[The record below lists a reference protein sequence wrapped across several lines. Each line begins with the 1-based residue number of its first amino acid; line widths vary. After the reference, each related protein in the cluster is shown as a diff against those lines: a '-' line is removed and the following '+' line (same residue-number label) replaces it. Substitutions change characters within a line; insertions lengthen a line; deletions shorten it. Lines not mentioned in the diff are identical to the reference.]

1 MKIGVLTSSRA
12 DYGIYKPL
20 LDDLKNDDFF
30 KLEIICFGIHLSKN
44 YGYTVCDIINDNYQ
58 VIHKVSEIENDDSQ
72 KGVVKSYG
80 KTLLKFSEFW
90 NKNKFDIVLCLG
102 DRFEMSA
109 AIQSSIPFGVN
120 LAHIHV
126 GETTLGAIDNIF
138 RHQISLASKYHF
150 VTTETNKNKVKE
162 LIWTEKNIFNVGSLS
177 LNNIDKF
184 KPLQKEKLFTKFN
197 LKDSPFVLA
206 TFHPE
211 TVAIKKNIE
220 YASSMSKA
228 LEELSEFINIVLT
241 MPNADTFGSV
251 YRNQL
256 LKLKEKKPNNIFLV
270 ENFGKENYFSVMY
283 YSRFLMGNTS
293 SGIIE
298 AASFNKFF
306 LNIGDRQKG
315 RCQSKNTF
323 DASFTK
329 KDILNKSFQ
338 ILNLTTYEGNN
349 IYFKKNT
356 SINIINIL
364 KNEIL

>member
-1 MKIGVLTSSRA
+1 
-12 DYGIYKPL
+12 
-20 LDDLKNDDFF
+20 
-30 KLEIICFGIHLSKN
+30 
-44 YGYTVCDIINDNYQ
+44 
-58 VIHKVSEIENDDSQ
+58 
-72 KGVVKSYG
+72 
-80 KTLLKFSEFW
+80 
-90 NKNKFDIVLCLG
+90 
-102 DRFEMSA
+102 
-109 AIQSSIPFGVN
+109 
-120 LAHIHV
+120 
-126 GETTLGAIDNIF
+126 
-138 RHQISLASKYHF
+138 
-150 VTTETNKNKVKE
+150 
-162 LIWTEKNIFNVGSLS
+162 
-177 LNNIDKF
+177 
-184 KPLQKEKLFTKFN
+184 
-197 LKDSPFVLA
+197 
-206 TFHPE
+206 
-211 TVAIKKNIE
+211 
-220 YASSMSKA
+220 MSKA
-228 LEELSEFINIVLT
+228 LEELSASINIVVT

-283 YSRFLMGNTS
+283 YSRFLIGNTS
-293 SGIIE
+293 SVIIE

-329 KDILNKSFQ
+329 NDILNKSFQ